1 MQNDQELERK
11 LENKGIKTYYI
22 KPWGSAPYLYNREWL
37 QNKQPAQ
44 QRYD

>member
-11 LENKGIKTYYI
+11 LENKGIETYYI